1 MKSAPKIV
9 ILFSEISENAGKD
22 DQDTLIQVQS
32 VSNALSGLGFEPVP
46 LPFTLNLTEMS
57 DKLKKISPDM
67 VFNLVE
73 SASGQGRLISVAPL
87 LLETLNIPYTGADA
101 DAMFLTSNKVLAK
114 QLLDLSGIDT
124 PRWFG
129 AKVLNKENSFIE
141 GTYIIKSV
149 WEHASIGLAQDS
161 IVCIKNRAELK
172 AVMAVFQER
181 LGGECFA
188 EEYIEGR
195 EFNLSV
201 LNGENCSQVLPPA
214 EIRFEGFSE
223 QQFKIVDYNAK
234 WKEESSEYH
243 NTIRSFEFSQ
253 DDDALLERLKEISI
267 RCWNIFNLRGYAR
280 VDFRVDPTGK
290 PFVLEVNAN
299 PCISPDAGF
308 AAALEKVGISY
319 SAAIER
325 ILSHPGRADSPPR

>member
-1 MKSAPKIV
+1 LKAAPKIV
-9 ILFSEISENAGKD
+9 ILFSEIFENAGKD

-32 VSNALSGLGFEPVP
+32 VSRALSGMGFEPIP

-87 LLETLNIPYTGADA
+87 LLETLCIPYTGADA

-114 QLLDLSGIDT
+114 QLLHLSGIDT

-129 AKVLNKENSFIE
+129 TKDLNKENPFVK

-161 IVCIKNRAELK
+161 IVGIKNWADLK
-172 AVMAVFQER
+172 AVMAVFQDR

-188 EEYIEGR
+188 EQYIEGR

-201 LNGENCSQVLPPA
+201 LDGEDCPQVLPPA

-223 QQFKIVDYNAK
+223 DQFKIVDYNAK

-243 NTIRSFEFSQ
+243 NTVRSFEFSS
-253 DDDALLERLKEISI
+253 DDDALLESLKDISI
-267 RCWNIFNLRGYAR
+267 RCWNIFNLCGYAR
-280 VDFRVDPTGK
+280 VDFRVDTAGK

-308 AAALEKVGISY
+308 AAALEKAGISY

-325 ILSHPGRADSPPR
+325 ILGNPGRADSPPR

>member
-1 MKSAPKIV
+1 MSKKII
-9 ILFSEISENAGKD
+9 ILFSETPENAGED

-32 VSNALSGLGFEPVP
+32 VSNALSGVGYEPVP
-46 LPFTLNLTEMS
+46 MPFMLNLTEMR
-57 DKLKKISPDM
+57 DKLRKISPDM

-73 SASGQGRLISVAPL
+73 SANGQGRLISVAPL
-87 LLETLNIPYTGADA
+87 LLETLGIPYTGADA

-114 QLLDLSGIDT
+114 QLLHLSGIDT
-124 PRWFG
+124 PRWVA
-129 AKVLNKENSFIE
+129 AKDLKKETSFVE

-161 IVCIKNRAELK
+161 IVCIKNSSELK

-201 LNGENCSQVLPPA
+201 LDREKSPQVLPPA

-223 QQFKIVDYNAK
+223 EQFKIVDYNAK
-234 WKEESSEYH
+234 WKEASSEYH
-243 NTIRSFEFSQ
+243 STVRSFEFSS
-253 DDDALLERLKEISI
+253 DDDPLLERLKDISI
-267 RCWNIFNLRGYAR
+267 KCWNIFNLRGYAR
-280 VDFRVDPTGK
+280 VDFRVDSAGK

-308 AAALEKVGISY
+308 AAALEKAGISY

-325 ILSHPGRADSPPR
+325 ILKNPNSGRADSPPR